1 MLLHKIL
8 KEVLYMNLGKLD
20 EILQNS
26 FSKKIRML
34 RQLYD
39 LTLKEEAEL
48 LGLKSGG
55 NITAMES
62 GKTKPSYETMVKIQ
76 ALYGISIDWI
86 MGYSDIPYNSI
97 TIEIALEQIR
107 KKVIKMIKEGTI
119 YPDFI
124 VTLEDYY
131 HSIDKLTIE
140 NQFNLILLQ
149 NYIIH
154 DQKIGYENNKKLKT
168 INNKVMLS
176 LGKHKEYYENLDKI
190 ITENPQRPIYD
201 LIYAIGAAELSEINH

>member
-1 MLLHKIL
+1 
-8 KEVLYMNLGKLD
+8 MNLGKID

-26 FSKKIRML
+26 FSQKIRML
-34 RQLYD
+34 RQLYC

-62 GKTKPSYETMVKIQ
+62 GKTKPSYDTMVKIQ

-86 MGYSDIPYNSI
+86 MGFSDMPYNSI
-97 TIEIALEQIR
+97 TIEIALVQIK

-131 HSIDKLTIE
+131 HAIDKLTIE

-168 INNKVMLS
+168 MNNKVILT

-201 LIYAIGAAELSEINH
+201 LIMTITAAQLAELKR

>member
-1 MLLHKIL
+1 
-8 KEVLYMNLGKLD
+8 MNLGKLD

-26 FSKKIRML
+26 FNKKIRML

-107 KKVIKMIKEGTI
+107 KKVIRMIKEGTI

>member
-1 MLLHKIL
+1 
-8 KEVLYMNLGKLD
+8 MNLGKID

-26 FSKKIRML
+26 FSQKIRML
-34 RQLYD
+34 RQLYY

-62 GKTKPSYETMVKIQ
+62 GKTKPSYDTMIKIQ

-86 MGYSDIPYNSI
+86 MGFSDMPYNSI
-97 TIEIALEQIR
+97 TIEIALVQIK

-131 HSIDKLTIE
+131 HAIDKLTIE

-168 INNKVMLS
+168 MNNKVILT

-201 LIYAIGAAELSEINH
+201 LIMTITAAQLAELKR

>member
-1 MLLHKIL
+1 
-8 KEVLYMNLGKLD
+8 MNLGKLD

-26 FSKKIRML
+26 FNKKIRML

-131 HSIDKLTIE
+131 HFIDKLTIE

>member
-1 MLLHKIL
+1 
-8 KEVLYMNLGKLD
+8 MNLGKLD

-131 HSIDKLTIE
+131 HFIDKLTIE

>member
-1 MLLHKIL
+1 
-8 KEVLYMNLGKLD
+8 MNLGKID

-26 FSKKIRML
+26 FSQKIRML
-34 RQLYD
+34 RQLYC

-62 GKTKPSYETMVKIQ
+62 GKTKPSYDTMVKIQ

-86 MGYSDIPYNSI
+86 MGFSDMPYNSI
-97 TIEIALEQIR
+97 TIEIALVQIK

-131 HSIDKLTIE
+131 HAIDKLTIE

-168 INNKVMLS
+168 MNNKVILT

-201 LIYAIGAAELSEINH
+201 LIMTITAAQLAELKH